1 MANLIE
7 SYKNR
12 MAISES
18 VYRKAHN
25 GQPMDNN
32 RKLVIAACLNNV
44 SKFMNE
50 AFENSMGTQRSAMGE
65 FKRFCINLTN
75 VALPSLIA
83 PEIVLTVP
91 MSSFVGNVTYLNYV
105 AGSNKGGV
113 KQKDL
118 FNGVWQLPPVD
129 ENRQNYT
136 SAAVVE
142 SATIGAAE
150 PAAHA
155 ITVAPLWTPL
165 QKITGVKITDVTA
178 ENAVT
183 VYSIVAAGE
192 EVADVSCSVKDEV
205 ITFADGDTKFVQN
218 NIVTFGYL
226 YDNVIIPQNDLP
238 TLNAEIKNITLEA
251 KARRIAVYYSQIAAY
266 QAKTDY
272 GFDLGENLATQAAAE
287 LSYEIDTEVVNLL
300 VDHAGATA
308 VTFNRPLPPGVSMTE
323 HYASFSE
330 AIAKAKAILYKRTGK
345 FVPNYMLIAAN
356 ILPILGFVRTWTPAP
371 VAQVNGPYFAGTV
384 DGVKVFVSPAIA
396 DDKFVLGV
404 NGSDM
409 MTSAAVYAPYMPIV
423 PTQLLQY
430 ADGGTSQGF
439 STMYDLK
446 LLSTDADGNSPL
458 LIAGAITNEPVA
470 VNTKVVQ

>member
-113 KQKDL
+113 KQGDL

-142 SATIGAAE
+142 SIEPEATSFT
-150 PAAHA
+150 PA
-155 ITVAPLWTPL
+155 WTPVVGDVMGL
-165 QKITGVKITDVTA
+165 KASDSTWEKI
-178 ENAVT
+178 ENLENF
-183 VYSIVAAGE
+183 VAG
-192 EVADVSCSVKDEV
+192 
-205 ITFADGDTKFVQN
+205 TYTKAKYQYN
-218 NIVTFGYL
+218 
-226 YDNVIIPQNDLP
+226 NVIIPQNDLP
-238 TLNAEIKNITLEA
+238 TLNAEIKSITLEA

-308 VTFNRPLPPGVSMTE
+308 VTFNRPLPVGVSMTE

-384 DGVKVFVSPAIA
+384 DGIKVFVSPAIA

-458 LIAGAITNEPVA
+458 LIAGAITNEPVV
-470 VNTKVVQ
+470 VNNKVVQ

>member
-142 SATIGAAE
+142 TETITSE
-150 PAAHA
+150 QEAAHK
-155 ITVAPLWTPL
+155 ITLKPMWAPLAVATDA
-165 QKITGVKITDVTA
+165 TGVKYPVDLK
-178 ENAVT
+178 VT
-183 VYSIVAAGE
+183 VNGVVYEKAAAPSANDSYSAVY
-192 EVADVSCSVKDEV
+192 SKDGNGVET
-205 ITFADGDTKFVQN
+205 IELTFASAGDDNFKEGMTLKFA
-218 NIVTFGYL
+218 YK

-238 TLNAEIKNITLEA
+238 ILNAEIKNITLEA

-308 VTFNRPLPPGVSMTE
+308 VTFNRTLPPGVSMTE

-409 MTSAAVYAPYMPIV
+409 MTSAAVYAP
-423 PTQLLQY
+423 L
-430 ADGGTSQGF
+430 
-439 STMYDLK
+439 
-446 LLSTDADGNSPL
+446 NSC
-458 LIAGAITNEPVA
+458 ACAA
-470 VNTKVVQ
+470 

>member
-25 GQPMDNN
+25 GQPMGNN

-142 SATIGAAE
+142 SIEPEATSFT
-150 PAAHA
+150 PA
-155 ITVAPLWTPL
+155 WTPVVGDVMGL
-165 QKITGVKITDVTA
+165 KASDGTWEKI
-178 ENAVT
+178 ENLENF
-183 VYSIVAAGE
+183 VAG
-192 EVADVSCSVKDEV
+192 
-205 ITFADGDTKFVQN
+205 TYTKAKYQYN
-218 NIVTFGYL
+218 
-226 YDNVIIPQNDLP
+226 NVIIPQNDLP

-308 VTFNRPLPPGVSMTE
+308 VTFNRPLPVGVSMTE

-384 DGVKVFVSPAIA
+384 DGIKVFVSPAIA

-458 LIAGAITNEPVA
+458 LIAGAITNEPVV
-470 VNTKVVQ
+470 VNNKVVQ

>member
-142 SATIGAAE
+142 SIEPEATSFT
-150 PAAHA
+150 PA
-155 ITVAPLWTPL
+155 WTPVVGDVMGL
-165 QKITGVKITDVTA
+165 KASDGTWEKI
-178 ENAVT
+178 ENLENF
-183 VYSIVAAGE
+183 VAG
-192 EVADVSCSVKDEV
+192 
-205 ITFADGDTKFVQN
+205 TYTKAKYQYN
-218 NIVTFGYL
+218 
-226 YDNVIIPQNDLP
+226 NVIIPQNDLP

-308 VTFNRPLPPGVSMTE
+308 VTFNRPLPVGVSMTE

-384 DGVKVFVSPAIA
+384 DGIKVFVSPAIA

-458 LIAGAITNEPVA
+458 LIAGAITNEPVV
-470 VNTKVVQ
+470 VNNKVVQ